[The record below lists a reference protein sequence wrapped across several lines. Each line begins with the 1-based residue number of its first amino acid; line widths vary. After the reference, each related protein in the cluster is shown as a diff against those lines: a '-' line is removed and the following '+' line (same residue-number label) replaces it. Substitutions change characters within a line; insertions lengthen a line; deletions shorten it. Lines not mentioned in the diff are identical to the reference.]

1 MFEGEIPAAVVA
13 VIFIAGLL
21 GCFGIGF
28 ISKTL
33 WQGIRSGFL
42 SGLLM
47 FVLSISL
54 VGLGQFGF
62 DELVM
67 GLAIHL
73 VGAVIIVIFARIAA
87 WGL

>member
-1 MFEGEIPAAVVA
+1 MFEGEDPGFAVA
-13 VIFIAGLL
+13 VIFIVKLV

-33 WQGIRSGFL
+33 LRGIEYGFL

-54 VGLGQFGF
+54 VGLGRYGIE
-62 DELVM
+62 ELAM
-67 GLAIHL
+67 GLVFHL
-73 VGAVIIVIFARIAA
+73 VGPVVIVICGYIIGR
-87 WGL
+87 GS